1 LFKLTKTE
9 RKIHVGGAN
18 AAPMKYWDFF
28 MVLFLFLLQWCIAP
42 GAKKRNEKQK

>member
-1 LFKLTKTE
+1 MCGVFYFPFILVVLLLVSDG
-9 RKIHVGGAN
+9 H
-18 AAPMKYWDFF
+18 FF